1 MLKLEKLLVNREE
14 LVILVADLVL
24 NTDNVALAPELLNSV
39 LIALNKLVII
49 FYLMHR
55 KTLSKTTHS
64 LQYA

>member
-1 MLKLEKLLVNREE
+1 MLKLEKPLVNREE
-14 LVILVADLVL
+14 LVILVAGLVL
-24 NTDNVALAPELLNSV
+24 NPDNVALAPELLNSV

-49 FYLMHR
+49 FYLMHG